1 MENNVYPTFQNG
13 YLSAV
18 PYLVM
23 FVMIFPVSRLAQEL
37 INRGLIS
44 TQTQR
49 KLFNSVGSY
58 GAAAGLVWLS
68 FVKCDVALAVVAI
81 SVVVG
86 LQAFV
91 IPGCMVSNV

>member
-1 MENNVYPTFQNG
+1 MERFCCCATFEGKILKPKLQ
-13 YLSAV
+13 SRTDFDRD
-18 PYLVM
+18 LVK
-23 FVMIFPVSRLAQEL
+23 
-37 INRGLIS
+37 

-68 FVKCDVALAVVAI
+68 FVKCDIAVAVVAI

-86 LQAFV
+86 LQSFV
-91 IPGCMVSNV
+91 IPGCMVSHTHRS

>member
-1 MENNVYPTFQNG
+1 
-13 YLSAV
+13 
-18 PYLVM
+18 M

-37 INRGLIS
+37 INRDLIS

-68 FVKCDVALAVVAI
+68 FVRCDVAMAVEAI

-86 LQAFV
+86 FSASA
-91 IPGCMVSNV
+91 P